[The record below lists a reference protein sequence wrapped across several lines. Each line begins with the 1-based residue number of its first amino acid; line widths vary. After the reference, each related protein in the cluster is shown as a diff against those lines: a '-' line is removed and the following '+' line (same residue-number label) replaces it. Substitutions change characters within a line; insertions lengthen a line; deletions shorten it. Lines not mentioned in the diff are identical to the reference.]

1 MKIVHSYFL
10 VHPTIVIGQK
20 YFSFYWFPGKWEKE
34 KKRKKK
40 KVKRN
45 RSNNIF
51 FVWLGKQFIEWKQ
64 NQETYIKE
72 A

>member
-34 KKRKKK
+34 KKKWREIE
-40 KVKRN
+40 V
-45 RSNNIF
+45 ITFF